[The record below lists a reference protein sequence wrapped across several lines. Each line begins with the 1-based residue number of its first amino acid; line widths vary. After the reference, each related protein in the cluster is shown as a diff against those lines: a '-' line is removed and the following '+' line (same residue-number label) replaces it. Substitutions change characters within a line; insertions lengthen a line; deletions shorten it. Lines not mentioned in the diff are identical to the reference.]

1 MDDQLTKTERKRY
14 TENARCEKDITRCIH
29 AQHMRTLVET
39 CAGFL
44 DDHESIMADK
54 DARKLR
60 IAVRAAMYAL
70 SRPITPKS

>member
-1 MDDQLTKTERKRY
+1 MDDQLTKAERKRY
-14 TENARCEKDITRCIH
+14 TENARREKDIARCIH
-29 AQHMRTLVET
+29 AQHMRTLAET

-44 DDHESIMADK
+44 NDHESIMVDK

-70 SRPITPKS
+70 SRPLTPR